1 MKVKNETATAG
12 EHNEQKSAPIGTAAF
27 WGETKKG
34 RQRKHLDDVCSTV
47 GRWKT
52 KRTTE
57 NTGADAE
64 LVNPKLR

>member
-1 MKVKNETATAG
+1 MKVKNGTATAG

-47 GRWKT
+47 GR
-52 KRTTE
+52 
-57 NTGADAE
+57 
-64 LVNPKLR
+64 

>member
-47 GRWKT
+47 GRRK
-52 KRTTE
+52 KEKNRKYRV
-57 NTGADAE
+57 DAE